1 MKNKVNMTEH
11 ELNQAL
17 LRTPQVI
24 IKSLPE
30 EPKNL
35 LKYITRLKEPTIS
48 PNIKPE
54 VKKMML
60 DNLLNNTEYIS
71 TFLAIVAT
79 FFNNKKPVKQPQMH
93 IILGQTGSGKSNLS
107 AKVLSENENTVIID
121 SDKYKHYRPD
131 AEILA
136 EKSPTLYGF
145 LTGPDAY
152 GHRDNI
158 YDYATNNKY
167 NILMEIA
174 PSIKNGLFNIDITDL
189 INKGYK
195 IDVHVL
201 AVSKLNSALSIHER
215 YEGQI
220 EAELPT
226 PKLTDLDRH
235 NESFQALNDII
246 KNLQND
252 KAIGINIY
260 KRAKKYTEMP
270 ELVFPKEGNIKYSC
284 PYQALLESQQLD
296 YKNTI
301 SQFND
306 RYSTILE
313 QMDRRKAPEE
323 QYNQILEIREEYQQK
338 RRVIK

>member
-1 MKNKVNMTEH
+1 MKKKINMTEE

-17 LRTPQVI
+17 SRTPQI
-24 IKSLPE
+24 IIDSLPDN
-30 EPKNL
+30 PKKL
-35 LKYITRLKEPTIS
+35 LKYITRLEKPNIS

-54 VKKMML
+54 VKEMML
-60 DNLLNNTEYIS
+60 NNLLSNTEYIS
-71 TFLAIVAT
+71 TFLSIVAT
-79 FFNNKKPVKQPQMH
+79 FFDNKKGVEQPKMH

-107 AKVLSENENTVIID
+107 AKVLKENENTVIID

-131 AEILA
+131 AEILV
-136 EKSPTLYGF
+136 KKDPTLYGF

-174 PSIKNGLFNIDITDL
+174 PSIKNGLFNIDIDDL
-189 INKGYK
+189 INKGYS
-195 IDVHVL
+195 IDAHVL

-252 KAIGINIY
+252 KRIGINIY
-260 KRAKKYTEMP
+260 KRAKKYTQMP
-270 ELVFPKEGNIKYSC
+270 ELIFPREGNNKYSC
-284 PYQALLESQQLD
+284 PYQALLESQQAD

-313 QMDRRKAPEE
+313 QMDRRDAPQD
-323 QYNQILEIREEYQQK
+323 QYNQLSKIKEEYSQDLTHC
-338 RRVIK
+338 